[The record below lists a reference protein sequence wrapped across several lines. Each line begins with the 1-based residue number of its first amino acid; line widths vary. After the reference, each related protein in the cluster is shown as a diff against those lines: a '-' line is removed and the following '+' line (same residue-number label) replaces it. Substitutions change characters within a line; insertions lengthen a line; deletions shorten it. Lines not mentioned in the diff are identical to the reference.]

1 MTDEPRPVRL
11 VLDTTAVVGFVRG
24 SVSVGELLPEIDAE
38 HGTAV
43 VPLPCLVEAAAG
55 TVDAGPWLSILI
67 DHPATFVVATD
78 VDEWRQIAGV
88 RSLVGAYEP
97 AAAAWQ
103 ALTYDVDVLTRSPE
117 LYAELGGGGI
127 TLPFTD

>member
-1 MTDEPRPVRL
+1 VTDEPRTVRL

-24 SVSVGELLPEIDAE
+24 AVSVGELLAEIDAE
-38 HGTAV
+38 RGTAV

-55 TVDAGPWLSILI
+55 TVDAGPWLNILV
-67 DHPATFVVATD
+67 DHPATYVVSTD
-78 VDEWRQIAGV
+78 VDEWRQVAAV

-103 ALTYDVDVLTRSPE
+103 ALTYGVDILTRTPE

>member
-1 MTDEPRPVRL
+1 VTDEPRTVRL

-24 SVSVGELLPEIDAE
+24 AVSVGEILAEIDAE

-55 TVDAGPWLSILI
+55 TVDASPWLSILV
-67 DHPATFVVATD
+67 DHPATYVLATD
-78 VDEWRQIAGV
+78 VGDWRQVAGV

-103 ALTYDVDVLTRSPE
+103 ALTYEVDVLTRAPE
-117 LYAELGGGGI
+117 LYAELGGGGL